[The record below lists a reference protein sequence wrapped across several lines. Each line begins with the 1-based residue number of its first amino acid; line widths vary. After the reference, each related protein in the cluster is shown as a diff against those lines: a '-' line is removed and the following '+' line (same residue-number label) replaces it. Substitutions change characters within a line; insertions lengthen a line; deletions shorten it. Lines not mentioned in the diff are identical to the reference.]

1 MIFKVSFT
9 AKNKKYNIDLE
20 KGQDLLVAIDKLL
33 KSNKLELAYLKDV
46 KVRCFG
52 AKDSVSCRIVKLIA
66 SVLSL

>member
-1 MIFKVSFT
+1 MIKLSFI
-9 AKNKKYNIDLE
+9 AKNKKYKLNIE
-20 KGQDLLVAIDKLL
+20 KGEDVLLAIDKLL

-46 KVRCFG
+46 KVRCSG